1 MKKILSA
8 VLVVIVVLLG
18 YFVIIYL
25 NRYSFEKGDIS
36 SVQIIPIESENYSN
50 NEINNAID
58 VILQYFEENFSGCL
72 LLEIGYIGD
81 EKNNDYINWA
91 IRNSKTD
98 VIVLISKFKVDS
110 HGGDGSLNPNSEYDD
125 WKWILVRNKDEEW
138 KHVDHGYT

>member
-1 MKKILSA
+1 MKKILLA
-8 VLVVIVVLLG
+8 FLVVIVILLG
-18 YFVIIYL
+18 TFIIVYL
-25 NRYSFEKGDIS
+25 NGHSFEKGDVSNVRI
-36 SVQIIPIESENYSN
+36 VPVESENYSN